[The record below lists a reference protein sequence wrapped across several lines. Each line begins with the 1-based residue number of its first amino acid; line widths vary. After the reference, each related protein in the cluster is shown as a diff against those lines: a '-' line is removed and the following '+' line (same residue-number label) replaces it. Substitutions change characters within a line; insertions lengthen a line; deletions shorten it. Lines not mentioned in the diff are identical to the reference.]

1 MQSTVKHTESIRNS
15 TSENI
20 LQRHLSSFKANDI
33 EAMMADYTSESV
45 LITPETSYSGLEEI
59 KEFLIDL
66 ISHFPKQKS
75 ILEIDKIVI
84 NDDLAYIVWNG
95 KTPSLDVP
103 FATDTFIIKNG
114 KILRQ
119 TFAGQLKS
127 VG

>member
-1 MQSTVKHTESIRNS
+1 MQSTVKNTESIRNS